1 MRRWLMIA
9 VPLGIAAVML
19 SVLAIGFG
27 APSSH
32 AVKPGS
38 EPTGGEAE
46 CADRDTMRGNLS
58 GGNSSEFGIMFCSD
72 PEANF
77 NVHLKWGRY
86 KADRDL
92 ALRVTAPNGM
102 VFFVDN
108 DPSAA
113 ETLTVYGPLP
123 EGSWTIEVIN
133 HGAKRV
139 NYELTFGFG

>member
-1 MRRWLMIA
+1 MSRWFKVA

-27 APSSH
+27 APNSH

-38 EPTGGEAE
+38 EPAGGDAE
-46 CADRDTMRGNLS
+46 CAVRDTMRGNLS
-58 GGNSSEFGIMFCSD
+58 SGSSSEYGISFCSS

-77 NVHLKWGRY
+77 NVHLKWGKY
-86 KADRDL
+86 HPDKDL
-92 ALRVTAPNGM
+92 ALLVTAPDGM

-133 HGAKRV
+133 QGTKRV